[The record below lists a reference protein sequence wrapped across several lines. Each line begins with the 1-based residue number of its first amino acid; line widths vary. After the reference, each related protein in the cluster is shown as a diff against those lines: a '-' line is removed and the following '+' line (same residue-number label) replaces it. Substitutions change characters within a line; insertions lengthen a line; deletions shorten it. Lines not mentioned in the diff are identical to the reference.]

1 MSLAVLSDFPETLHT
16 LWNEFEFG
24 LENKKPAKDFT
35 SIEQGRVK
43 YIHHNRNVV
52 WDNIGKWSE
61 AVGFR
66 MKHVIKF
73 TKCMDRIQLLLTLLM
88 K

>member
-1 MSLAVLSDFPETLHT
+1 MSFALLSYFPQNLHT
-16 LWNEFEFG
+16 LWNEYGFG
-24 LENKKPAKDFT
+24 LENKKLAKDFT

-52 WDNIGKWSE
+52 RDNIGKWSG
-61 AVGFR
+61 AVGFS